1 MKFSVLLSIYH
12 KEKPDYFDRC
22 MRSIWEEQSVQP
34 DEIVLV
40 QDGPLTESLYH
51 VIEKWKKVLHRS
63 LVVIKLKENAG
74 LGKALNIGLK
84 QCRYDLVA
92 RMDTDDISL
101 PDRFETQLKM
111 FETNNIDI
119 CSAWVGEF
127 HDNESEIV
135 SYRKVPQNH
144 NEIIHFAKKRN
155 PINHPAVMYKK
166 SKVLEAGGYKTMT
179 GFEDYYLWAR
189 MILSGARFYNIQKPL
204 VNMQTGESQLQRRRG
219 ISYAK
224 DEIRFQRR
232 LVMLKFITYREFL
245 SNISLRFIARTVP
258 SSITKF
264 IYSYLRR

>member
-22 MRSIWEEQSVQP
+22 MQSIWEKQSVQP
-34 DEIVLV
+34 NEVVLV
-40 QDGPLTESLYH
+40 EDGPLTEPLYH
-51 VIEKWKKVLHRS
+51 MIDKWKKILDKS
-63 LVVIKLKENAG
+63 LVVIVLKENVG
-74 LGKALNIGLK
+74 LGKALNIGLQ
-84 QCRYDLVA
+84 QCRYELVA

-101 PDRFETQLKM
+101 PDRFATQLEIFKM
-111 FETNNIDI
+111 HNIDI

-127 HDNESEIV
+127 HDSQSNIV
-135 SYRKVPQNH
+135 SYRKVPKTH
-144 NEIIHFAKKRN
+144 EEIICFAKKRN
-155 PINHPAVMYKK
+155 PMNHPAVMYKK

-189 MILSGARFYNIQKPL
+189 MILSGAKFYNIQKPL